1 MTIQLTSEQEQV
13 VGLAIDA
20 GLIRSPDEVVGVG
33 IDTIRRRL
41 AQQRASSLASAAQWN
56 EEFHRWVHAHPTD
69 TPLLSDEAVGRESVY
84 GARGQ

>member
-20 GLIRSPDEVVGVG
+20 GLIRSADEVVGVG
-33 IDTIRRRL
+33 IETIRRRL
-41 AQQRASSLASAAQWN
+41 AQQRASVLASAEQWN
-56 EEFHRWVHAHPTD
+56 EEFHHWVHTHPTD
-69 TPLLSDEAVGRESVY
+69 TPLLSDEVLRRESMY